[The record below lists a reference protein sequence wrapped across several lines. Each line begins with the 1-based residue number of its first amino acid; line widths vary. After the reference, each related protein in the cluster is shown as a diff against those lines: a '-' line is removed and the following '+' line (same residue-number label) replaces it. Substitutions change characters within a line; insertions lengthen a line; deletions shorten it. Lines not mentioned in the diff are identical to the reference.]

1 MECKWLAQNSMCQ
14 CRKCPYY
21 MSRCVVRAHS
31 EACKFAEAPLKV
43 PTLSAS
49 ELAAV
54 LRGDFCNRLCSD
66 CPLCEVNNIGDMDC
80 IDVAKRQAARMLDK
94 MATKKDGWISVYDKL
109 PDSNKVVFA
118 RVDDGKCNTVRSAY
132 ISSYGEWKWID
143 RYQKVTYW
151 RYSEGG

>member
-21 MSRCVVRAHS
+21 MSYCVVRAHP
-31 EACKFAEAPLKV
+31 EACKFAEAPPKV

-66 CPLCEVNNIGDMDC
+66 CPLYEVRNDC
-80 IDVAKRQAARMLDK
+80 IDVAMNQAARMLDK
-94 MATKKDGWISVYDKL
+94 MATEKSEWISVNDKM
-109 PDSNKVVFA
+109 PEV
-118 RVDDGKCNTVRSAY
+118 
-132 ISSYGEWKWID
+132 
-143 RYQKVTYW
+143 QKEDKTD
-151 RYSEGG
+151 E